1 MNDPQ
6 KSISAARQGFE
17 AAFAEKRFYNRQT
30 QDNSHLGAILDL
42 LPVKSSMRILDLGT
56 GSGYLAFA
64 LAKKYPDV
72 SVIGL
77 DIVEKALE
85 ENRKRAEHEALDNL
99 SFISYNGI
107 SFPFDSGSFDMTV
120 SRYALHHFPDINKSL
135 SEVHRVLTDEG
146 SFFISDPSPN
156 ENDTNGFADEYMQ
169 VKPDGHIRFRTFS
182 EWKELC
188 GSCGFKLVDS
198 FMSSIRFPRKNE
210 KAYEIIMSR
219 HPNEIV
225 QGYDIEMT
233 GDEIF
238 ITEQVCN
245 MLFRRTDQHLTFK
258 SP

>member
-135 SEVHRVLTDEG
+135 SEVHRVLIDWG
-146 SFFISDPSPN
+146 SFFISDPTPN
-156 ENDTNGFADEYMQ
+156 TNDISGFADEYMQ

-182 EWKELC
+182 EWEELC
-188 GSCGFKLVDS
+188 GSSGFKLADF

-210 KAYEIIMSR
+210 KVYEIIISR

-245 MLFRRTDQHLTFK
+245 MLFRK
-258 SP
+258 SKE